1 MRSATAGRIRQ
12 AVASGKAAH
21 ESFLAHDHFF
31 YLKLSLLLC
40 AVSIAAYVL
49 TGPAGGYLG
58 AGWFPYPLSTLA
70 GQNGGT
76 WLGYTLGTIGALL
89 IVWLM
94 LFGIRKRR
102 YGPGAFSLKAWLSAH
117 VYLGLSLIVVATLHA
132 AFQVGWNVHTLA
144 YVLMLLVIASG
155 IWGVVNYARL
165 PERMTENRR
174 GLTLKAMQLE
184 LAEIDR
190 QCVAL
195 ANQLGEEY
203 DAAVKISREGSTLG
217 GSAWRL
223 LSGRDPRCGAVRA
236 LAMVEKLATERTGF
250 GDRPSVLV
258 AALSRKAALLQRARR
273 DLRYKA
279 LMDVWLHIHVP
290 LSFALLAALIAHIVS
305 VFYYW
310 G

>member
-1 MRSATAGRIRQ
+1 MKAAAAGRVRRP
-12 AVASGKAAH
+12 AGKAAH
-21 ESFLAHDHFF
+21 ESFLAYDHFF
-31 YLKLSLLLC
+31 YLKVALLLSGL
-40 AVSIAAYVL
+40 SIAAYLL
-49 TGPAGGYLG
+49 TGPAGGYLL
-58 AGWFPYPLSTLA
+58 ADRVPFTLSTLS

-94 LFGIRKRR
+94 FFGIRKRR
-102 YGPGAFSLKAWLSAH
+102 YGPGDFSLKAWLSAH

-165 PERMTENRR
+165 PQRMTENRR
-174 GLTLKAMQLE
+174 GLTFKAMQQE

-190 QCVAL
+190 QCVTL

-203 DAAVKISREGSTLG
+203 DAAVQISRERSRLG

-223 LSGRDPRCGAVRA
+223 LSGRDSRCGAVQA
-236 LAMVEKLATERTGF
+236 LAMVERLATERTGF
-250 GDRPSVLV
+250 GDKPSVLV

-279 LMDVWLHIHVP
+279 LMDVWLHVHVP

>member
-1 MRSATAGRIRQ
+1 MKAAAAGRVRRP
-12 AVASGKAAH
+12 AGKAAH
-21 ESFLAHDHFF
+21 ESFLAYDHFF
-31 YLKLSLLLC
+31 YLKVALLLSGL
-40 AVSIAAYVL
+40 SIAAYLL
-49 TGPAGGYLG
+49 TGPAGGYLL
-58 AGWFPYPLSTLA
+58 ADRVPFTLSTLS

-94 LFGIRKRR
+94 FFGIRKRR
-102 YGPGAFSLKAWLSAH
+102 YGPGDFSLKAWLSAH

-165 PERMTENRR
+165 PQRMTENRR
-174 GLTLKAMQLE
+174 GLTFKAMQQE

-190 QCVAL
+190 QCVTL

-203 DAAVKISREGSTLG
+203 DAAVQLSRERSRLG

-223 LSGRDPRCGAVRA
+223 LSGRDSRCGTVQA

-250 GDRPSVLV
+250 GDKPSVLV

-279 LMDVWLHIHVP
+279 LMDVWLHVHVP

>member
-1 MRSATAGRIRQ
+1 MKAATAGRSRQ
-12 AVASGKAAH
+12 AAAAKAAH
-21 ESFLAHDHFF
+21 ESFLAYDHFF
-31 YLKLSLLLC
+31 YLKVALLLC

-58 AGWFPYPLSTLA
+58 ADLFPYTLSTLS

-102 YGPGAFSLKAWLSAH
+102 YGPGEFSLKAWLSAH

-144 YVLMLLVIASG
+144 YVLMLLVIGSG
-155 IWGVVNYARL
+155 IWGVVNYVRL
-165 PERMTENRR
+165 PTRMTDNRR
-174 GLTLKAMQLE
+174 GLTLKAMQQE
-184 LAEIDR
+184 IAEIDR

-203 DAAVKISREGSTLG
+203 DAAVKLSREQSGLG
-217 GSAWRL
+217 GSSLRL
-223 LSGRDPRCGAVRA
+223 LSGRDRRCGTTRA
-236 LAMVEKLATERTGF
+236 LAMVERLATERTGY
-250 GDRPSVLV
+250 GDKPSVLV

-279 LMDVWLHIHVP
+279 LMDVWLHVHVP
-290 LSFALLAALIAHIVS
+290 LTFALLAALIAHIVS

>member
-1 MRSATAGRIRQ
+1 MKAAAAGRVRRP
-12 AVASGKAAH
+12 AGKAAH
-21 ESFLAHDHFF
+21 ESFLAYDNFF
-31 YLKLSLLLC
+31 YLKVALLLSGL
-40 AVSIAAYVL
+40 SIAAYLL
-49 TGPAGGYLG
+49 TGPAGGYLL
-58 AGWFPYPLSTLA
+58 ADRVPFTLSTLS

-94 LFGIRKRR
+94 FFGIRKRR
-102 YGPGAFSLKAWLSAH
+102 YGPGDFSLKAWLSAH

-165 PERMTENRR
+165 PQRMTENRR
-174 GLTLKAMQLE
+174 GLTFKAMQQE

-190 QCVAL
+190 QCVTL

-203 DAAVKISREGSTLG
+203 DAAVQLSRERSRLG

-223 LSGRDPRCGAVRA
+223 LSGRDSRCGTVQA

-250 GDRPSVLV
+250 GDKPSVLV

-279 LMDVWLHIHVP
+279 LMDVWLHVHVP
-290 LSFALLAALIAHIVS
+290 LSCALLAALIAHIVS

>member
-1 MRSATAGRIRQ
+1 MKAAAAGRVRRP
-12 AVASGKAAH
+12 AGKAAH
-21 ESFLAHDHFF
+21 ESFLAYDHFF
-31 YLKLSLLLC
+31 YLKVALLLSGL
-40 AVSIAAYVL
+40 SIAAYLL
-49 TGPAGGYLG
+49 TGPAGGYLL
-58 AGWFPYPLSTLA
+58 ADRVPFTLSTLS

-94 LFGIRKRR
+94 FFGIRKRR
-102 YGPGAFSLKAWLSAH
+102 YGPGDFSLKAWLSAH

-165 PERMTENRR
+165 PQRMTENRR
-174 GLTLKAMQLE
+174 GLTFKAMQQE

-190 QCVAL
+190 QCVTL

-203 DAAVKISREGSTLG
+203 DAAVQISRERSRLG

-223 LSGRDPRCGAVRA
+223 LSGRDSRFGAVQA

-250 GDRPSVLV
+250 GDKPSVLV

-279 LMDVWLHIHVP
+279 LMDVWLHVHVP

>member
-1 MRSATAGRIRQ
+1 MKAAAAGRVRRP
-12 AVASGKAAH
+12 AGKAAH
-21 ESFLAHDHFF
+21 ESFLAYDHFF
-31 YLKLSLLLC
+31 YLKVALLLSGL
-40 AVSIAAYVL
+40 SIAAYLL
-49 TGPAGGYLG
+49 TGPAGGYLL
-58 AGWFPYPLSTLA
+58 ADRVPFTLSTLS

-94 LFGIRKRR
+94 FFGIRKRR
-102 YGPGAFSLKAWLSAH
+102 YGPGDFSLKAWLSAH

-165 PERMTENRR
+165 PQRMTENRR
-174 GLTLKAMQLE
+174 GLTFKAMQQE

-190 QCVAL
+190 QCVTL

-203 DAAVKISREGSTLG
+203 DAAVQISRERSRLG

-223 LSGRDPRCGAVRA
+223 LSGRDSRCGAVQA

-250 GDRPSVLV
+250 GDKPSVLV

-279 LMDVWLHIHVP
+279 LMDVWLHVHVP

>member
-1 MRSATAGRIRQ
+1 MKAAAAGRVRRP
-12 AVASGKAAH
+12 AGKAAH
-21 ESFLAHDHFF
+21 ESFLAYDHFF
-31 YLKLSLLLC
+31 YLKVALLLSGL
-40 AVSIAAYVL
+40 SIAAYLL
-49 TGPAGGYLG
+49 TGPAGGYLL
-58 AGWFPYPLSTLA
+58 ADRVPFTLSTLS

-94 LFGIRKRR
+94 FFGIRKRR
-102 YGPGAFSLKAWLSAH
+102 YGPGDFSLKAWLSAH

-165 PERMTENRR
+165 PQRMTENRR
-174 GLTLKAMQLE
+174 GLTFKAMQQE

-190 QCVAL
+190 QCVTL

-203 DAAVKISREGSTLG
+203 DAAVQISRERSRLG

-223 LSGRDPRCGAVRA
+223 LSGRDSRCGTVQA

-250 GDRPSVLV
+250 GDKPSVLV

-279 LMDVWLHIHVP
+279 LMDVWLHVHVP

>member
-1 MRSATAGRIRQ
+1 MKAAAAARRLRAAP
-12 AVASGKAAH
+12 GKAAH
-21 ESFLAHDHFF
+21 ESFLAHDHYF
-31 YLKLSLLLC
+31 YLKVALLLC
-40 AVSIAAYVL
+40 AVCIAAYVL

-58 AGWFPYPLSTLA
+58 NDSFPQRLGTIA

-94 LFGIRKRR
+94 LIGVRKRR
-102 YGPGAFSLKAWLSAH
+102 YGPGAFNLKAWLSAH

-132 AFQVGWNVHTLA
+132 AFQVGWNIHTLA
-144 YVLMLLVIASG
+144 YVLMLLVIGSG
-155 IWGVVNYARL
+155 VWGVVNYARL
-165 PERMTENRR
+165 PQRMTDNRR
-174 GLTLKAMQLE
+174 GLTLKAMQQE

-190 QCVAL
+190 QCVTL

-203 DAAVKISREGSTLG
+203 DAAVRRSRERSELG

-223 LSGRDPRCGAVRA
+223 LSGRDPHCGADQA

-279 LMDVWLHIHVP
+279 LMDIWLHIHVP
-290 LSFALLAALIAHIVS
+290 LSFALLAALTAHIVS
-305 VFYYW
+305 VYYYW